1 MGLRDP
7 AETRQ
12 TNGLPYPSL
21 YRSCWTIKC
30 HRAHTHRH
38 KEEKEKNKGEGR
50 EMKTT
55 APWPATIAI
64 DIPDIK
70 TARVYFW
77 FFSFSSSPAQQ
88 QTAAVITNKSDLNV
102 LQQWGVFVA

>member
-1 MGLRDP
+1 VLDNQVPSRTHTQTQRRRKKTRGKERDENDCP
-7 AETRQ
+7 VTRDD
-12 TNGLPYPSL
+12 
-21 YRSCWTIKC
+21 R
-30 HRAHTHRH
+30 
-38 KEEKEKNKGEGR
+38 
-50 EMKTT
+50 
-55 APWPATIAI
+55 AI